1 MKLEKMPTAELEALR
16 AEVEAMIQ
24 AKIAE
29 RRQHLETELAKLAGT
44 LRRANGA
51 QRESNQGKCL
61 CQISKSRQRHRDL
74 VRTRTPAT
82 VAGLSAESRQG
93 TGILSRRVASLA
105 RGRVPHSHSGTP
117 QGDKKLVKRSNVS
130 LNPRVAL
137 EAIASSRASFEESRS
152 CMTTTVCRALSSK
165 VTVVTAP
172 PSPSSSF
179 VQTMRE

>member
-29 RRQHLETELAKLAGT
+29 RRQHLETELAKLAGLFGERT
-44 LRRANGA
+44 ARNAKAIKGSVSAKYRNPDNVTEIWSGRGRRP
-51 QRESNQGKCL
+51 L
-61 CQISKSRQRHRDL
+61 WLDF
-74 VRTRTPAT
+74 
-82 VAGLSAESRQG
+82 SAESRQG

-137 EAIASSRASFEESRS
+137 EAIASSRASFEELRS
-152 CMTTTVCRALSSK
+152 CMTTSVCRALSSK